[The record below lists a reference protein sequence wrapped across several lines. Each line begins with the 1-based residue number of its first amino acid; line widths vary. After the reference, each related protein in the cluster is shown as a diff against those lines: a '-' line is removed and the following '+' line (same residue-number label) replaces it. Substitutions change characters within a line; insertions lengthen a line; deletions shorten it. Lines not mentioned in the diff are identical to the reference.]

1 MIRYCWR
8 IGSVEWRI
16 PAESREEAERLLRF
30 LLGVEKG
37 YNLPAMSH
45 QMPFKE
51 TKVAKVD

>member
-1 MIRYCWR
+1 MTRYVWKIKNC
-8 IGSVEWRI
+8 EWRI